1 MKKKK
6 GTLFLVLCLLA
17 VSSLA
22 ARETHYRFNFTNDK
36 HTGSIRINPQTIYGK
51 PLPYGY
57 DLGFIP
63 GDGKPFFFSVE
74 LPEGNYLVKLRLGND
89 SVRSVTTVKA
99 ESRRLMLEKIETDK
113 GSYREAAFMVNLRN
127 TKIGDTDSVRIKPRE
142 IGKLIWDN
150 KLTLEFNG
158 THPSVA
164 EIEVIRKDPSVTIF
178 LAGNST
184 VVDEAEE
191 PWSGW
196 GQLFPRFFTSD
207 VAIANYAESGEAAN
221 TFVSSKRF
229 AKLLT
234 KIKKGD
240 YLFIEFGH
248 NDEKQKGEGQGPYT
262 SYKNNLKLLIREA
275 KGKGA
280 LPVLVTSM
288 HRRFFDE
295 NGKVINTHGDYP
307 DAARQTAREEQIPLI
322 DLNAMSKILYEA
334 WGPEGS
340 KRAFVHFPAGTF
352 PNQSKPLE
360 DNTHFNPY
368 GGYEIARCILKGI
381 VDNRL
386 PIRKYIRDEFKSF
399 DPAHPDDVNT
409 FSLPQTPFFSSQKP
423 DGN

>member
-1 MKKKK
+1 MKKNIFLLILILSTFSGLSAKK
-6 GTLFLVLCLLA
+6 IHYTFDFKGKSSSENRLVT
-17 VSSLA
+17 S
-22 ARETHYRFNFTNDK
+22 E
-36 HTGSIRINPQTIYGK
+36 TIYGK
-51 PLPYGY
+51 GSSYGY
-57 DLGFIP
+57 DLGLP
-63 GDGKPFFFSVE
+63 SGKGQPFFFSVDV
-74 LPEGNYLVKLRLGND
+74 PEGNYLVKVVLGND
-89 SVRSVTTVKA
+89 STESVTTVKA
-99 ESRRLMLEKIETDK
+99 ESRRLMLEKIDTGK
-113 GSYREAAFMVNLRN
+113 GVYSTHSFMVNIRH
-127 TKIGDTDSVRIKPRE
+127 TKINDTDSVKIKPRE
-142 IGKLIWDN
+142 IGKLIWDR

-158 THPSVA
+158 NHPSVSRI
-164 EIEVIRKDPSVTIF
+164 EITQKEPKVTLF

-196 GQLFPRFFTSD
+196 GQLFSRFFTSD
-207 VAIANYAESGEAAN
+207 VAVANYAESGEAAN

-248 NDEKQKGEGQGPYT
+248 NDQKQKGTGKGPYT
-262 SYKNNLKLLIREA
+262 SYKNDLKYLIRQTKE
-275 KGKGA
+275 KGA
-280 LPVLVTSM
+280 KPILVTSM

-295 NGKVINTHGDYP
+295 QGKVVNTHGDYP

-322 DLNAMSKILYEA
+322 DLNAMSKVLYEA
-334 WGPEGS
+334 WGPDGS

-352 PNQSKPLE
+352 PNQTEPLA

-368 GGYEIARCILKGI
+368 GGYEIAKCILKGI
-381 VDNRL
+381 QEAQL
-386 PIRKYIRDEFKSF
+386 PIQKYIVKDFGTF

-409 FSLPQTPFFSSQKP
+409 FYLPPTPFSSMRKP